1 MTIKLMLLK
10 SGEDIIADVSEMT
23 VGEEDDKRVVGY
35 FLNKPCIVKMRQPEL
50 LTEQSEGPRKKAGYE
65 VSLFPWMP
73 LAVEETIPV
82 VADWIITMVDPVIK
96 LKQMYITDIVNYKK
110 DGTPFIMYWRVLPI
124 KLGEK
129 IAAWVAIQ
137 REGSVI

>member
-1 MTIKLMLLK
+1 MTIKLMLMK

-35 FLNKPCIVKMRQPEL
+35 FLNKPCIVKMRQPQL

-65 VSLFPWMP
+65 VSLLPWMP

-110 DGTPFIMYWRVLPI
+110 DGTTREDT
-124 KLGEK
+124 GEDNQTDSSDEPSK
-129 IAAWVAIQ
+129 V
-137 REGSVI
+137 GLTG

>member
-110 DGTPFIMYWRVLPI
+110 DGTTRNEASADDQIDSADKPV
-124 KLGEK
+124 K
-129 IAAWVAIQ
+129 INLAD
-137 REGSVI
+137 